1 MFIISSIK
9 NGECLFYLT
18 KWVWIKTR
26 KKKKTNKWNNKKIT
40 HAFMLFFP

>member
-1 MFIISSIK
+1 MLIILSMK

-26 KKKKTNKWNNKKIT
+26 KKKNQQMKQQKDYSCFY
-40 HAFMLFFP
+40 AFFP